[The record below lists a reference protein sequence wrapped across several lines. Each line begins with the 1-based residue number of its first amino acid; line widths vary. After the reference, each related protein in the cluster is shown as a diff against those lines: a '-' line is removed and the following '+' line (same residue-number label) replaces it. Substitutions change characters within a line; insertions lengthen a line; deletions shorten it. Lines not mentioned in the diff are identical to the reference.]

1 MEIKMGKLD
10 NKIVIVTG
18 GTKGIGLAISN
29 LFASEGALVI
39 ACARNQVEFNNRKI
53 IFKKLDVTNNDEC
66 RNFVDEVIQEYGHI
80 DGLICDAGI
89 TRDSLTCK
97 MTSEQFDDVINVNLK
112 GIFNVVRYVGPL
124 MQNQG
129 YGSIVNISSIVG
141 EYGNIGQANYA
152 ASKAGIVG
160 MTLSWAKEFSRK
172 GEKVRVNVLSPG
184 YIMTDMLKTVPNE
197 LLEKFSNQTMLK
209 RLGNPE
215 EVANAALFLIS
226 DDSSYVTGTVIS
238 VDGGMRL

>member
-1 MEIKMGKLD
+1 MGKLD
-10 NKIVIVTG
+10 NKVIIVTG

-29 LFASEGALVI
+29 RFAAEGALVI
-39 ACARNQVEFNNRKI
+39 ACARNQVEYSNEKI
-53 IFKKLDVTNNDEC
+53 IYKKLDVTNSEECHILADE
-66 RNFVDEVIQEYGHI
+66 ILKEYGHI
-80 DGLICDAGI
+80 DGLVCDAGI

-97 MTSEQFDDVINVNLK
+97 MTNEQFDEVINVNLK
-112 GIFNVVRYVGPL
+112 GIFNVVRYVGPI

-184 YIMTDMLKTVPNE
+184 YILTDMLKTVPGD

-209 RLGNPE
+209 RLGKPE
-215 EVANAALFLIS
+215 EIANAALFLIS
-226 DDSSYVTGTVIS
+226 DDSSYVTGAVIP